1 MKRIVSILM
10 ILALCF
16 PSAAMAANKPTSNKM
31 QIFLDGKELI
41 FQNSPLVYEGNTMVP
56 FRSLFEALGV
66 SVIYD
71 SHSMTI
77 RAEKDNTTI
86 NLTMGQNVAFVNST
100 AVKLSISP
108 LVIKGNTYV
117 PLRFVSQSFDYSI
130 TLRGKQIFLVS
141 PPMVNAPMSNI
152 TPPQNPSTISAQK
165 LTAEQIGEFS
175 DRVVYIE
182 ALNSNGE

>member
-71 SHSMTI
+71 SHSRTI

-100 AVKLSISP
+100 AVKLSVSP
-108 LVIKGNTYV
+108 LVIK
-117 PLRFVSQSFDYSI
+117 DH
-130 TLRGKQIFLVS
+130 
-141 PPMVNAPMSNI
+141 
-152 TPPQNPSTISAQK
+152 
-165 LTAEQIGEFS
+165 
-175 DRVVYIE
+175 
-182 ALNSNGE
+182 